1 MFLTCSISKPY
12 RSITETIWR
21 LDFELNQPVD
31 DYAPG
36 QFARLRVGDGEWRDY
51 SIAGV
56 DGRSV
61 RFLIS
66 TRTGGIGSQ
75 FVATATVSAATELEL
90 PLGQFTLLDNARR
103 KVFVATG
110 TGLAPFLPMFGALQA
125 MGKLDQAEL
134 LFGCRVNADN
144 ITRQLTP
151 MPARV
156 TPCVSREDPPRG
168 GMQGRVTDA
177 LARLEFDSN
186 ETDFYLCGSAAMV
199 ADARALLE
207 RRGAKNI
214 LVEVY

>member
-1 MFLTCSISKPY
+1 
-12 RSITETIWR
+12 
-21 LDFELNQPVD
+21 
-31 DYAPG
+31 
-36 QFARLRVGDGEWRDY
+36 
-51 SIAGV
+51 
-56 DGRSV
+56 
-61 RFLIS
+61 
-66 TRTGGIGSQ
+66 
-75 FVATATVSAATELEL
+75 
-90 PLGQFTLLDNARR
+90 
-103 KVFVATG
+103 
-110 TGLAPFLPMFGALQA
+110 
-125 MGKLDQAEL
+125 
-134 LFGCRVNADN
+134 
-144 ITRQLTP
+144 